1 MKRFPKS
8 SKLFLTLYS
17 VIAALIA
24 AAIVVAVVFTLP
36 APSIKIAVK
45 YPQENI
51 AVVVTAQENQDG
63 IFFTQ
68 TCDLVQDKKPG
79 EDTSYEYPDWD
90 KSIDFYENVVLVKN
104 PMKRQIVFREQ
115 YPIDR
120 GNGTEYREILVYGDG
135 RIENTVVS

>member
-51 AVVVTAQENQDG
+51 AVVVTAQENQNG
-63 IFFTQ
+63 IFTQ
-68 TCDLVQDKKPG
+68 TCDVIQDKKPG
-79 EDTSYEYPDWD
+79 EDTSYEYPDRD
-90 KSIDFYENVVLVKN
+90 KSIDSYENVVFVKN
-104 PMKRQIVFREQ
+104 PMKQKIIFREQ

-120 GNGTEYREILVYGDG
+120 GDGTEYREILVYGDG
-135 RIENTVVS
+135 HIENMVVS